1 LRKCLAAQGYSTIT
15 DWIAV
20 AQEAQRVYEAKLRQQ
35 LEEQHI
41 RKLADLDRQR
51 AECIKRRQEQAA
63 ACKWCLGKGAWEL
76 CCGGMGSGALGVDG
90 KVLWGCLGVLA
101 AYIRWPALVRL

>member
-1 LRKCLAAQGYSTIT
+1 M
-15 DWIAV
+15 
-20 AQEAQRVYEAKLRQQ
+20 YEAKLRQQ

-63 ACKWCLGKGAWEL
+63 AGKWCLGKGAWEL
-76 CCGGMGSGALGVDG
+76 RCGVMGSKELGGDG
-90 KVLWGCLGVLA
+90 QRMWGCLGF
-101 AYIRWPALVRL
+101 WPL